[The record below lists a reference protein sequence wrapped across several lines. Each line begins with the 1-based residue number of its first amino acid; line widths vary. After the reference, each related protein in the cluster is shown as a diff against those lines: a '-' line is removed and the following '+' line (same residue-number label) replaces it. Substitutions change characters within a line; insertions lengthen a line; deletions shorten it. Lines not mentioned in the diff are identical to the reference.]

1 MTAEYKLDQP
11 VAVTCPDC
19 GGALRRTEL
28 GTLTRFGCHIG
39 HVYTAE
45 VMMAAQ
51 FTAMERHV
59 EAAMRSLGERRELCR
74 QMADKARASGGA
86 PAAARWDAAAR
97 EAKGR
102 TVALRRILE
111 EEWIHPAG
119 IEATQS
125 PDG

>member
-45 VMMAAQ
+45 VMVAAQ
-51 FTAMERHV
+51 FAALERHL
-59 EAAMRSLGERRELCR
+59 EAAMRSLSERGELCR
-74 QMADKARASGGA
+74 QMADNARASGSA
-86 PAAARWDAAAR
+86 PAAARWDAAMR
-97 EAKGR
+97 EAKER
-102 TVALRRILE
+102 TAGLRRLLE
-111 EEWIHPAG
+111 EEWTQPAG
-119 IEATQS
+119 IEAQRP

>member
-1 MTAEYKLDQP
+1 MTAEYKSDRP
-11 VAVTCPDC
+11 VAVTCPGC

-45 VMMAAQ
+45 VVAAAQ
-51 FTAMERHV
+51 FAPLEGSLK
-59 EAAMRSLGERRELCR
+59 AAMRSLGERGELCR

-97 EAKGR
+97 EAKER
-102 TVALRRILE
+102 TVVLRRLLE
-111 EEWIHPAG
+111 EEWTHPAG
-119 IEATQS
+119 NEAPQS